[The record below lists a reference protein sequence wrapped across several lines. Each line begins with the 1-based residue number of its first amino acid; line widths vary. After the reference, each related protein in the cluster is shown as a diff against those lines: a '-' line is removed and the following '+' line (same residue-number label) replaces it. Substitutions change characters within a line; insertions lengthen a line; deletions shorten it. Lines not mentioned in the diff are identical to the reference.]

1 MELSSEKKH
10 LRLNIFQG
18 MAERKEEVVHM
29 QGDKICNF
37 TLFFKNSNFPKAL
50 VQQWS
55 DGWLLTPDLYLLWFV
70 FILFAKLAG
79 FSPFTP
85 WKLLLCT
92 EL

>member
-1 MELSSEKKH
+1 
-10 LRLNIFQG
+10 
-18 MAERKEEVVHM
+18 M

-37 TLFFKNSNFPKAL
+37 TLFFKNSNFPKAE

-79 FSPFTP
+79 FSPFT
-85 WKLLLCT
+85 LLPLESYYCALSCNSNIT
-92 EL
+92 INSQSPGWRCSRAGQE